1 MESNMRK
8 GLKILLGLCL
18 ALLSSGL
25 FSIHAQSLRLQAD
38 KILVEKSARKLS
50 LLKDGKV
57 FKTYKVSLGRE
68 PVGPKVQQG
77 DGKTPE
83 GKYLIDAKNSASRY
97 HRSLHLSYPN
107 EKDRAQAQ
115 KLGVSPGGMIM
126 IHGLPNGLSGFG
138 VTHQLVDWTDGCIAV
153 TDEEIEEIDDAVQ
166 IGTEVEIRP

>member
-1 MESNMRK
+1 MRK
-8 GLKILLGLCL
+8 DLKIFFGLCL

-25 FSIHAQSLRLQAD
+25 FSIHAQSPKIQAD
-38 KILVEKSARKLS
+38 KILIEKSERKLS
-50 LLKDGKV
+50 LLKNGKV
-57 FKTYKVSLGRE
+57 IKIYKISLGRE
-68 PVGPKVQQG
+68 PIGPKVQQG

-83 GKYLIDAKNSASRY
+83 GKYFIDAKNSKSHY

-107 EKDRAQAQ
+107 ESDRAQAQ

-138 VTHQLVDWTDGCIAV
+138 VTHQWVDWTDGCIAV
-153 TDEEIEEIDDAVQ
+153 TDEEIEEIDDAVP